1 MKNICVVTATRSEY
15 GLLRWIID
23 ILSKDKDVNLQ
34 IVATGSH
41 LSKEFGM
48 TYHFIEHDG
57 YTIDAKID
65 MELHTE
71 DLYSIPRSMGICAE
85 KISYA
90 FRSLKPDM
98 IVILGDRYELLPIVN
113 TALLFNI
120 PIAHISGGDIT
131 EGAIDNEVRNAVTMM
146 SSLHFPGTE
155 ESAVRLRRMLGM
167 DENIYVVGEPGLD
180 SFLRHQL
187 MTRSE
192 LAEQLNLNAS
202 KQWMLVT
209 LHSETK
215 ESLDYNLQMTENLYN
230 VMIGQKNV
238 QFVVTKANADFGGS
252 QINKY
257 WDAKQDDD
265 VRVVAS
271 LGQLRYLSFMS
282 QVECVLGNSSSGI
295 VEAPFLG
302 IPVVNIGNRQKG
314 RHICKNVICCGISQQ
329 EIEKAISYIVDYR
342 LIDKFW
348 GDGHASEQIVQH
360 IKDYLPQE
368 YQQADVKVYEV
379 NKRNGIIQDGLVV
392 RQKGVAVSPMLY
404 LDAYDYSYPETALK
418 KTARDY
424 VDIVANG
431 QNLIE
436 MLVEKMKG
444 EENILNRVTL
454 RAINRERNTVFLAD
468 KPYMKLRI
476 LHSIR

>member
-180 SFLRHQL
+180 S
-187 MTRSE
+187 
-192 LAEQLNLNAS
+192 A
-202 KQWMLVT
+202 
-209 LHSETK
+209 
-215 ESLDYNLQMTENLYN
+215 
-230 VMIGQKNV
+230 G
-238 QFVVTKANADFGGS
+238 
-252 QINKY
+252 
-257 WDAKQDDD
+257 
-265 VRVVAS
+265 
-271 LGQLRYLSFMS
+271 
-282 QVECVLGNSSSGI
+282 
-295 VEAPFLG
+295 
-302 IPVVNIGNRQKG
+302 
-314 RHICKNVICCGISQQ
+314 
-329 EIEKAISYIVDYR
+329 
-342 LIDKFW
+342 
-348 GDGHASEQIVQH
+348 
-360 IKDYLPQE
+360 
-368 YQQADVKVYEV
+368 
-379 NKRNGIIQDGLVV
+379 
-392 RQKGVAVSPMLY
+392 
-404 LDAYDYSYPETALK
+404 
-418 KTARDY
+418 
-424 VDIVANG
+424 
-431 QNLIE
+431 
-436 MLVEKMKG
+436 
-444 EENILNRVTL
+444 
-454 RAINRERNTVFLAD
+454 
-468 KPYMKLRI
+468 
-476 LHSIR
+476 

>member
-215 ESLDYNLQMTENLYN
+215 ESLDFNLQMAENLYN

-360 IKDYLPQE
+360 IKDYLNDKQ
-368 YQQADVKVYEV
+368 
-379 NKRNGIIQDGLVV
+379 RNY
-392 RQKGVAVSPMLY
+392 R
-404 LDAYDYSYPETALK
+404 
-418 KTARDY
+418 
-424 VDIVANG
+424 
-431 QNLIE
+431 
-436 MLVEKMKG
+436 
-444 EENILNRVTL
+444 
-454 RAINRERNTVFLAD
+454 
-468 KPYMKLRI
+468 
-476 LHSIR
+476 

>member
-41 LSKEFGM
+41 LSEEFGM
-48 TYHFIEHDG
+48 TYRFIEHDG

-131 EGAIDNEVRNAVTMM
+131 EGAIDNEVRNAVSMM
-146 SSLHFPGTE
+146 SALHFPGTE
-155 ESAVRLRRMLGM
+155 ESAARLRRMLGT
-167 DENIYVVGEPGLD
+167 DKNIFVVGEPGLD
-180 SFLRHQL
+180 SFLRYHL
-187 MTRSE
+187 MTRQE
-192 LAEQLNLNAS
+192 LAEQLNLNPV
-202 KQWMLVT
+202 KNWMLVT

-230 VMIGQKNV
+230 AMKSLKNV

-257 WDAKQDDD
+257 WDARQSGN
-265 VRVVAS
+265 VRVIAS
-271 LGQLRYLSFMS
+271 LGQLRYLSFMQ

-314 RHICKNVICCGISQQ
+314 RHMCENVICCGIAQH
-329 EIEKAISYIVDYR
+329 EIEKAMNHIADYHH
-342 LIDKFW
+342 IDKFW

-360 IKDYLPQE
+360 IKNFFHG
-368 YQQADVKVYEV
+368 K
-379 NKRNGIIQDGLVV
+379 
-392 RQKGVAVSPMLY
+392 
-404 LDAYDYSYPETALK
+404 
-418 KTARDY
+418 
-424 VDIVANG
+424 
-431 QNLIE
+431 
-436 MLVEKMKG
+436 
-444 EENILNRVTL
+444 
-454 RAINRERNTVFLAD
+454 
-468 KPYMKLRI
+468 
-476 LHSIR
+476 